1 MLSKVSRSS
10 ARCDTNFE
18 TLPTKSVLLSTAKQ
32 PLICLY
38 DKNGDKMFALSDS
51 NEGVSHSQSVDQDHS
66 RTAKLFEK
74 LEEAMKKET
83 ESIPKTTQTS
93 RAISSSIT
101 KEF

>member
-1 MLSKVSRSS
+1 MLSKESRSS
-10 ARCDTNFE
+10 GHSDTNLE
-18 TLPTKSVLLSTAKQ
+18 TFPTKSVLLSAAKQ

-51 NEGVSHSQSVDQDHS
+51 DEGVTHSQSVDPDHS

-83 ESIPKTTQTS
+83 ECIPKTAPDKS
-93 RAISSSIT
+93 GN
-101 KEF
+101 